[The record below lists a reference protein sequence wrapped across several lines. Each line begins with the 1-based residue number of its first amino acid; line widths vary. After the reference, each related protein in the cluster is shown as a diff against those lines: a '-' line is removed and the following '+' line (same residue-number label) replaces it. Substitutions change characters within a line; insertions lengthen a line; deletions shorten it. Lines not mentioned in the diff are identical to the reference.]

1 MTEAREE
8 DGALFDPT
16 MLTRERLAEMAE
28 AGAEILECY
37 RVLAK
42 TGDNIV
48 GEILRGQGGFVELNH
63 YPDGDVYDSD
73 SGAQYYYH
81 AHRDGEHG
89 HFHTF
94 LRQKG
99 MPAGMAPI
107 AQSDADYMH
116 QRDDSL
122 SHLIAISMDSYG
134 FPISL
139 FTTNRWVA
147 ADNWYA
153 CDDVVRMLD
162 RFEIDHAR
170 PSWPVNRWITAMI
183 KLFRPQI
190 AALLRQR
197 DDGLARWQ
205 AAHPAR
211 DAFEDRE
218 LEVISE
224 LPVSV
229 EDQIRR
235 VDAARRTS
243 AGGEPPA

>member
-1 MTEAREE
+1 
-8 DGALFDPT
+8 
-16 MLTRERLAEMAE
+16 
-28 AGAEILECY
+28 
-37 RVLAK
+37 
-42 TGDNIV
+42 
-48 GEILRGQGGFVELNH
+48 
-63 YPDGDVYDSD
+63 
-73 SGAQYYYH
+73 
-81 AHRDGEHG
+81 
-89 HFHTF
+89 
-94 LRQKG
+94 
-99 MPAGMAPI
+99 
-107 AQSDADYMH
+107 
-116 QRDDSL
+116 DSL

>member
-1 MTEAREE
+1 MTERQGN
-8 DGALFDPT
+8 GAAFDPT
-16 MLTRERLAEMAE
+16 GLTGERLAEMAA

-48 GEILRGQGGFVELNH
+48 GEILRDQGAFVELNH
-63 YPDGDVYDSD
+63 FPDGDVYDAD

-99 MPAGMAPI
+99 MPAGMAPV

-139 FTTNRWVA
+139 FTTNRWVT

-153 CDDVVRMLD
+153 CADVLRMLD
-162 RFEIDHAR
+162 LFEIDHAR

-190 AALLRQR
+190 AALLRDR
-197 DDGLARWQ
+197 DDGLARWR
-205 AAHPAR
+205 AAHPDR
-211 DAFEDRE
+211 DPFEDRE

-224 LPVSV
+224 LPISV
-229 EDQIRR
+229 EDQIRA
-235 VDAARRTS
+235 VEAAR
-243 AGGEPPA
+243 A

>member
-1 MTEAREE
+1 MTEARE